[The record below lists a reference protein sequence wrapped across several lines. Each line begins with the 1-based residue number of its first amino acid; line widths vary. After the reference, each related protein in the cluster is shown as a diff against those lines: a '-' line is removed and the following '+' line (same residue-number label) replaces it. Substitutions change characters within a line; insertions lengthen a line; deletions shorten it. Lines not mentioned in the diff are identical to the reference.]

1 MPIDEQISG
10 MPWWEQLFNYRIRF
24 APLTGIFLIVIMAA
38 MYLTALPCARRGT
51 NCCTRRLGGFNLFLA
66 STRKLEAC
74 VFVAIV
80 ACPAT
85 ALDLVLLSSYLRD
98 YRQDDAGCQN
108 LMSDRNQ

>member
-1 MPIDEQISG
+1 MQGAAQIVAQED
-10 MPWWEQLFNYRIRF
+10 WE
-24 APLTGIFLIVIMAA
+24 ALTF
-38 MYLTALPCARRGT
+38 
-51 NCCTRRLGGFNLFLA
+51 FLA